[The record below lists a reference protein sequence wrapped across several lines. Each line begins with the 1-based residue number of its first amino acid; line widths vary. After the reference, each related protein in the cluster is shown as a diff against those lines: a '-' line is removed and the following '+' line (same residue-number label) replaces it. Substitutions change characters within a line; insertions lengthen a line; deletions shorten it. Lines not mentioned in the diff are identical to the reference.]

1 MSLYLGNQKIQ
12 NMSVGTRALG
22 INDTGINSETTTEF
36 NGILKGEN
44 GKITTAVSGTD
55 YLAPDALNSLGDLA
69 NKDKVGLADLDTDVN
84 QKLESELTI
93 NDINTAIENGTINIS
108 STTDPP
114 LDKMLVNKKYV
125 DKKTLPNVST
135 ENNGSVLGVKNGAWA
150 ITEPP
155 AKVYA
160 GSYTGDGSASRD
172 ITLEFAPKVMF
183 ILIPLTNAMSSSLPE
198 EQKLYTLINGM
209 TYALHSL
216 PNNSSPNKISLS
228 HNNFQIIG
236 SSDSSAYKDG
246 NQTGKVYKYVLLA

>member
-55 YLAPDALNSLGDLA
+55 YLAPDALNNLGDLST
-69 NKDKVGLADLDTDVN
+69 KDKVGLADLDTDVN
-84 QKLESELTI
+84 QKLDSGLTI

-135 ENNGSVLGVKNGAWA
+135 ENNGSVLGVENGTWA

-160 GSYTGDGSASRD
+160 GSYTGNGTKSRN

-183 ILIPLTNAMSSSLPE
+183 ILIEISSFTGSGLKQYIFMNGV
-198 EQKLYTLINGM
+198 EQEISAING
-209 TYALHSL
+209 TS
-216 PNNSSPNKISLS
+216 KISLS
-228 HNNFQIIG
+228 NNELIYTN
-236 SSDSSAYKDG
+236 SAKDDTTKVG
-246 NQTGKVYKYVLLA
+246 NETGKVYNYVLLA

>member
-55 YLAPDALNSLGDLA
+55 YLAPDALNNLGDLST
-69 NKDKVGLADLDTDVN
+69 KDKVGLADLDTDVN
-84 QKLESELTI
+84 QKLDSGLTI

-135 ENNGSVLGVKNGAWA
+135 ENNGSVLGVENGTWA

-160 GSYTGDGSASRD
+160 GSYTGNGTKSRN

-183 ILIPLTNAMSSSLPE
+183 ILIEISSFTGSGLKQYIFMNGV
-198 EQKLYTLINGM
+198 EQEISAING
-209 TYALHSL
+209 TG
-216 PNNSSPNKISLS
+216 KISLF
-228 HNNFQIIG
+228 NNELIYTN
-236 SSDSSAYKDG
+236 SAKDDTTKVG
-246 NQTGKVYKYVLLA
+246 NETGKVYNYVLLA

>member
-22 INDTGINSETTTEF
+22 INDTGINSEITTEF

-55 YLAPDALNSLGDLA
+55 YLAPDALNNLGDLST
-69 NKDKVGLADLDTDVN
+69 KDKVGLADLDTDVN
-84 QKLESELTI
+84 QKLDSGLTI

-135 ENNGSVLGVKNGAWA
+135 ENNGSVLGVENGTWA

-160 GSYTGDGSASRD
+160 GSYTGNGTKSRN

-183 ILIPLTNAMSSSLPE
+183 ILIETSNFTGSGLKQYIFMNGV
-198 EQKLYTLINGM
+198 EQEISAING
-209 TYALHSL
+209 TG
-216 PNNSSPNKISLS
+216 KISLS
-228 HNNFQIIG
+228 NNELIYTN
-236 SSDSSAYKDG
+236 SAKDNTTKVG
-246 NQTGKVYKYVLLA
+246 NETGKVYNYVLLA

>member
-12 NMSVGTRALG
+12 NISVGTRALG

-55 YLAPDALNSLGDLA
+55 YLAPNALNGLGDLST
-69 NKDKVGLADLDTDVN
+69 KDKVGLADLDTDVN
-84 QKLESELTI
+84 QKLDSGLTI
-93 NDINTAIENGTINIS
+93 NDINTAIGNGTINIS
-108 STTDPP
+108 STTDPS

-135 ENNGSVLGVKNGAWA
+135 ENNGSVLGVENGAWT

-160 GSYTGDGSASRD
+160 GSYTGNGTKSRN

-183 ILIPLTNAMSSSLPE
+183 ILIETSSFTGSGLKQYIFMNGV
-198 EQKLYTLINGM
+198 EQEISAING
-209 TYALHSL
+209 TS
-216 PNNSSPNKISLS
+216 KISLS
-228 HNNFQIIG
+228 NNELIYTNL
-236 SSDSSAYKDG
+236 AKDDTTKVG
-246 NQTGKVYKYVLLA
+246 NETGKVYNYVLLA

>member
-55 YLAPDALNSLGDLA
+55 YLAPDALNNLGDLA

-84 QKLESELTI
+84 QKLDSGLTI

-125 DKKTLPNVST
+125 DKKTLPKVST

-160 GSYTGDGSASRD
+160 GSYIGDGTTSRN

-183 ILIPLTNAMSSSLPE
+183 ILIEVTEAMTSISTLKQFILMNGRTESLISIPGSSSSNEISLFNNDF
-198 EQKLYTLINGM
+198 QITGTTKHING
-209 TYALHSL
+209 
-216 PNNSSPNKISLS
+216 NE
-228 HNNFQIIG
+228 
-236 SSDSSAYKDG
+236 
-246 NQTGKVYKYVLLA
+246 TGKIYNYVLLA

>member
-55 YLAPDALNSLGDLA
+55 YLAPDALNNLGDLST
-69 NKDKVGLADLDTDVN
+69 KDKVGLADLDTDVN
-84 QKLESELTI
+84 QKLDSGLTI

-135 ENNGSVLGVKNGAWA
+135 ENNGSVLGVENGTWA

-160 GSYTGDGSASRD
+160 GSYTGNGTKSRN

-183 ILIPLTNAMSSSLPE
+183 ILIETSSFTGSGLKQYIFMNGV
-198 EQKLYTLINGM
+198 EQEISSING
-209 TYALHSL
+209 TG
-216 PNNSSPNKISLS
+216 KISLS
-228 HNNFQIIG
+228 NNELIYTN
-236 SSDSSAYKDG
+236 SAKDDTTKVG
-246 NQTGKVYKYVLLA
+246 NETGKVYNYVLLA

>member
-55 YLAPDALNSLGDLA
+55 YLAPDALNSLGDLSI
-69 NKDKVGLADLDTDVN
+69 KDKVGLADLDTDVN
-84 QKLESELTI
+84 QKLESGLTI

-155 AKVYA
+155 VKVYA
-160 GSYTGDGSASRD
+160 GSYTGNGATSRN

-183 ILIPLTNAMSSSLPE
+183 ILIETEDNTAPTGVVNHST
-198 EQKLYTLINGM
+198 LYTLIDGM
-209 TYALHSL
+209 TYALHTK
-216 PNNSSPNKISLS
+216 PFSSEVTNEISLF
-228 HNNFQIIG
+228 NNDFQITGTTDFI
-236 SSDSSAYKDG
+236 DG
-246 NQTGKVYKYVLLA
+246 NKTGKVYKYVLLA

>member
-12 NMSVGTRALG
+12 NMSVGTQALG

-55 YLAPDALNSLGDLA
+55 YLAPDALNNLGDLA
-69 NKDKVGLADLDTDVN
+69 NKDKVGLADLNTDVN
-84 QKLESELTI
+84 QKLDSGLTI
-93 NDINTAIENGTINIS
+93 NDINTAIGNGTINIS

-135 ENNGSVLGVKNGAWA
+135 ENNGSVLGVENGAWA

-160 GSYTGDGSASRD
+160 GSYTGDGTTSRN

-183 ILIPLTNAMSSSLPE
+183 ILIEVTEVMTSISTLKQFILMNGSTESLISIPGSSSSNEISLFNNDFWITGTT
-198 EQKLYTLINGM
+198 KYING
-209 TYALHSL
+209 
-216 PNNSSPNKISLS
+216 NE
-228 HNNFQIIG
+228 
-236 SSDSSAYKDG
+236 
-246 NQTGKVYKYVLLA
+246 TGKVYNYVLLA